1 MAAPIPINEPD
12 RLEALKRYRVLDS
25 GSERAFDD
33 IVELASFICGVPIA
47 LISLLDEERQWFKA
61 KVGLEVA
68 ETPRSQAFCA
78 HTILGSNSMVVED
91 ARQDS
96 RFASNPLVT
105 GAPHIRF
112 YAGTPLMTPDGQ
124 ALGSLCI
131 IDRFPRKLSGDQ
143 RNALEALGRQVSLLL
158 EFRRTSQEL
167 ATALERVKTLDPLV
181 PICAYFFVTAP
192 QSRRSSQE
200 FLSQVW
206 GHRAAWRD
214 TFKHLFVFSTT
225 SSKWQVAARAG
236 SIVTVTGGVLISTLT
251 VISSLAFTSKRT

>member
-1 MAAPIPINEPD
+1 MAVPIPINEPD

-167 ATALERVKTLDPLV
+167 ATALEKVKTLDPLV
-181 PICAYFFVTAP
+181 PICAYC
-192 QSRRSSQE
+192 RRIREDDGFWNHIEKFIKNNTDSEFSHGICPDCAESQLAD
-200 FLSQVW
+200 FN
-206 GHRAAWRD
+206 
-214 TFKHLFVFSTT
+214 
-225 SSKWQVAARAG
+225 
-236 SIVTVTGGVLISTLT
+236 
-251 VISSLAFTSKRT
+251 SLLKT